1 MNLSDQQRYVRRVLD
16 LYRDTPGTSGRVR
29 TADRR
34 LANSLYQR
42 GIPLSTVRAALLLT
56 VSRRTFRSSPDAEPL
71 PTIRSLYYFQHVIQE
86 LIDKPLPDGYLTYL
100 RWKLAPLPKSFA
112 APDDH
117 QIP

>member
-42 GIPLSTVRAALLLT
+42 AIPLSTVRAALLLT
-56 VSRRTFRSSPDAEPL
+56 VSRRTFRSPPDAEPL
-71 PTIRSLYYFQHVIQE
+71 PTIRSLHYFQHVIQE
-86 LIDKPLPDGYLTYL
+86 LLDKPLPDGYLTYL
-100 RWKLAPLPKSFA
+100 RWILAPLPKSLA

-117 QIP
+117 QTP